1 MSESDAATEPAPGET
16 PAWVRA
22 LIYGAAALA
31 VLIIGA
37 MIGLLIGRAESAGG
51 EHAARPG
58 PVDVGFS
65 QDMAVHHVQAVDMGN
80 LARDRSADDKIRN
93 LGFDIAATQQ
103 GQVGRMQGWLTLWN
117 KPEQALGELMAWL
130 PPEHDHDGPASAN
143 TGDAAMPGMATSA
156 EMAKLASLSGEKFDI
171 YFLQLMLRHHEGGA
185 PMAEYAA
192 EHAKVPAVRSLAR
205 SMVTSQGAE
214 MELMRNMLAARGA
227 KPLPF

>member
-1 MSESDAATEPAPGET
+1 
-16 PAWVRA
+16 
-22 LIYGAAALA
+22 
-31 VLIIGA
+31 
-37 MIGLLIGRAESAGG
+37 MIGLLIGRAENTGG
-51 EHAARPG
+51 ELAAQPG

-65 QDMAVHHVQAVDMGN
+65 QDMAVHHLQAVDMGN
-80 LARDRSADDKIRN
+80 LARDRGADDKIRN

-117 KPEQALGELMAWL
+117 KPEQALGELMSWL
-130 PPEHDHDGPASAN
+130 PPEHDHGGSAPAEP
-143 TGDAAMPGMATSA
+143 GDAAMPGMATSA
-156 EMAKLASLSGEKFDI
+156 EMAKLASLSGEKFDV